1 MSRKKR
7 THLRGKRG
15 QKFADQI
22 RDIPRDR
29 ILCISIDMHKYFHI
43 AIFHNA
49 LGEIIKPTFQIDIF
63 RTGFEQLCR
72 AIDEAIAQ
80 LNAQL
85 VLIGMEPTSHYF
97 ENLARHLQGLSR
109 PVTLIN
115 SYAVK
120 QNRNQLGK
128 ILIFPGCNMRKMTI
142 LTPPPSVT

>member
-22 RDIPRDR
+22 RDIPRSR
-29 ILCISIDMHKYFHI
+29 ILCVSIDIHKYFHI
-43 AIFHNA
+43 VMLHNA
-49 LGEIIKPTFQIDIF
+49 LGEIVTPTFQIDIF

-72 AIDEAIAQ
+72 AIDETIAQ

-85 VLIGMEPTSHYF
+85 VLIGMEPTGHYF
-97 ENLARHLQGLSR
+97 ENLARHLQELPR

-120 QNRNQLGK
+120 ENRNQLGK
-128 ILIFPGCNMRKMTI
+128 ILIFPGCNMKRMMI
-142 LTPPPSVT
+142 LTLPPSVI